1 MTSDGRL
8 DHARHLHLDTVDST
22 NAEGLRLAG
31 AGERGPLW
39 ITATRQTAGRGRSG
53 RSWSAPEGNLAASFV
68 IAPVCRL
75 DDLHQLA
82 LLAGVA
88 VYDAIVQAAEHD
100 IPGLRL
106 KWPNDILIGRGK
118 AGGILVETTVLGQC
132 AVAVIGVGLNI
143 VAAPTLEG
151 RVVARLVDHAKGL
164 TSAVLLNAL
173 DRAMARWLDAW
184 DSGAGFASVRSAW
197 LTRAGELGES
207 LAVNAGLERIEGE
220 FHGIDASGALLLRDA
235 DGMMRRLTYGDVSL
249 TGLTSNPHER
259 TRL

>member
-53 RSWSAPEGNLAASFV
+53 RPWSAPEGNLAASFV
-68 IAPVCRL
+68 FAPVCRL

-88 VYDAIVQAAEHD
+88 VYDAIVQAAGYD

-118 AGGILVETTVLGQC
+118 AGGILVETTVLGQR
-132 AVAVIGVGLNI
+132 AIAVIGVGLNI
-143 VAAPTLEG
+143 VEAPAVEG
-151 RVVARLVDHAKGL
+151 RVVARLSDHAKGL
-164 TSAVLLNAL
+164 SSTVFLGAL
-173 DRAMARWLDAW
+173 ETAMANWLIAW
-184 DSGAGFASVRSAW
+184 NCGAGFASVRSAW

-207 LAVNAGLERIEGE
+207 LAVNAGPERIEGE
-220 FHGIDASGALLLRDA
+220 FHGIDDGGALLLREPQ
-235 DGMMRRLTYGDVSL
+235 GMIRRLTYGDVSL